1 MVRPWIHTHG
11 RTGHARRQARM
22 IAAGP
27 RPRHVGGCGGLYAGA
42 VGSGRRRIGAQGC
55 TKGGLGAGHR
65 ILLRGRP
72 PVATSTGSPYPP
84 APPPAGAKVCYPRGR
99 FAANSPP

>member
-1 MVRPWIHTHG
+1 GATVDP
-11 RTGHARRQARM
+11 HARPHRSCPP
-22 IAAGP
+22 AGP
-27 RPRHVGGCGGLYAGA
+27 DDSSDPTLGTSVGAAACTRGA

-84 APPPAGAKVCYPRGR
+84 APPPAGAKVYYPRG
-99 FAANSPP
+99 SQQLTM

>member
-1 MVRPWIHTHG
+1 
-11 RTGHARRQARM
+11 M
-22 IAAGP
+22 IAPGP

-72 PVATSTGSPYPP
+72 PVATSTSPYPP
-84 APPPAGAKVCYPRGR
+84 APPPAGAKVCYPRDLQPTAHHDFSFCTPVMR
-99 FAANSPP
+99 SPQ